1 MKQRIQQLVH
11 AWQDQSISADEMV
24 ELNKL
29 LRESEEARICFRS
42 ESEVHGV
49 IHAAATAFMVD
60 EASRPGR
67 FASTISTRSA
77 FASRLSWQAILTTA
91 AGLFMGAFFM
101 SVAWAFASPRMIAS
115 VERLLAF
122 ANGGFEEAI
131 GRIPASFPKK
141 VGVWSGDKAVVVSSA
156 SLGIPRS
163 GDDSQRLLQFIEPG
177 SDEGAVDSLA
187 ISCDVFQMVDLR
199 QLRQQRDNEQELS
212 LELSAHF
219 YDRRIRHGVPV
230 TFFCQM
236 FLFTGSPEEMHTDW
250 PTTLEDALASSK
262 SLHHTVGGS
271 PNKSVKL
278 TTRCL
283 VPSQADFAVVQLAAR
298 PDLRPAKL
306 DSLYVDDVTLIMK
319 SQPTLP
325 IQVVQTK

>member
-11 AWQDQSISADEMV
+11 AWQDESISADEMV
-24 ELNKL
+24 ELNQL
-29 LRESEEARICFRS
+29 LRESEEARLCFRS
-42 ESEVHGV
+42 ESEAHGV

-60 EASRPGR
+60 EASRPSR
-67 FASTISTRSA
+67 FASTISTRSP
-77 FASRLSWQAILTTA
+77 FASRLSWHAILTTS
-91 AGLFMGAFFM
+91 AGLLMGAFFM

-115 VERLLAF
+115 VERLVTF
-122 ANGGFEEAI
+122 SNGGFEETV
-131 GRIPASFPKK
+131 GRIPSSFPKR
-141 VGVWSGDKAVVVSSA
+141 VGVWSGDNAVVVSTT
-156 SLGIPRS
+156 SLGIPLT
-163 GDDSQRLLQFIEPG
+163 GNDSQRLLQFIEPG
-177 SDEGAVDSLA
+177 SDEGAVNSRA

-199 QLRQQRDNEQELS
+199 QLRQQRDSEQELS

-219 YDRRIRHGVPV
+219 YDHRMQQSVPV

-236 FLFTGSPEEMHTDW
+236 FLFTGSPEEMHTLW
-250 PTTLEDALASSK
+250 PSTLEDALASSK

-271 PNKSVKL
+271 PKKSVKL

-306 DSLYVDDVTLIMK
+306 DSLYVDDVTLVMK
-319 SQPTLP
+319 SHPTLP
-325 IQVVQTK
+325 IHVLPTK